1 MNQSLRK
8 QSTFRDLKLTD
19 FPPPLAVVV
28 CDFSGFLVVVGVV
41 AAGVSFES
49 ECLYAQVLYL
59 CFLHPPSCF
68 SLGHMSR
75 ALSFF
80 CCSCRI
86 VICSVSDGFFG
97 TSSAFSP
104 FSAVSSAFA
113 FGTVVSMLLVVLLSR
128 GICGACV
135 CCCVLDYD
143 SMTSDFRENFLV

>member
-49 ECLYAQVLYL
+49 ECLYAQVVYL

-86 VICSVSDGFFG
+86 NNSDLFRFGWFFRNLLG
-97 TSSAFSP
+97 LFP
-104 FSAVSSAFA
+104 LFRRFLGLCLWNGREHFA
-113 FGTVVSMLLVVLLSR
+113 
-128 GICGACV
+128 
-135 CCCVLDYD
+135 
-143 SMTSDFRENFLV
+143 RELE